1 MTEESA
7 MPGEA
12 VATVKNE
19 NPLRQ
24 IRHFGQ
30 SIWLDNLSR
39 TLLRENGLRDYIE
52 GDAVSGVTSNPSIF
66 QKAIADSPYYKEEVS
81 RFKGSSLS
89 PEERFETLA
98 VPDVRAACDLLRPV
112 LEQSEG
118 DDGYVSLEVSPRL
131 AYDEPGTVAAAER
144 LRALVDRPNVLIK
157 VPATPQGV
165 LAFETLTA
173 RGISVNVTLMFSLLH
188 HMEVARA
195 YIRGLSRWVE
205 AGGDPRR
212 VKSVASIFLSRVDT
226 LVDKKLEAL
235 GAPEALA
242 LKGRSAVAMAKVAYD
257 RYKEVFHGPE
267 FASLRAAG
275 ARPQYLLWASTG
287 TKNPAYSDVLYVE
300 PLIGPETINTL
311 PDATLAAFRDH
322 GNARSSLE
330 ADAEQALRDYVSLER
345 IGINM
350 RTVGNDLQVE
360 GVKLFQE
367 AFDKLLAAL
376 Q

>member
-1 MTEESA
+1 MHRDAFIPATKES
-7 MPGEA
+7 
-12 VATVKNE
+12 
-19 NPLRQ
+19 PLIAIKR
-24 IRHFGQ
+24 FGQ

-52 GDAVSGVTSNPSIF
+52 QDGISGVTSNPAIF
-66 QKAIADSPYYKEEVS
+66 QKAIADSPYYKDELAK
-81 RFKGSSLS
+81 FKGSKLSL
-89 PEERFETLA
+89 EQRFEALA
-98 VPDVRAACDLLRPV
+98 VPDVQAACDLLRPV
-112 LEQSEG
+112 WEQTEG

-144 LRALVDRPNVLIK
+144 LHALVDRPNVLIK
-157 VPATPQGV
+157 VPATPQGT
-165 LAFETLTA
+165 LAFETLAA
-173 RGISVNVTLMFSLLH
+173 RGISINVTLIFSLLH

-212 VKSVASIFLSRVDT
+212 VKSVASVFLSRVDT
-226 LVDKKLEAL
+226 MADKKLEAL
-235 GAPEALA
+235 GTPEALG
-242 LKGRSAVAMAKVAYD
+242 LRGKSAVAMAKVAYD
-257 RYKEVFHGPE
+257 RYKEVFHGAE
-267 FASLRAAG
+267 FAALRAAG

-300 PLIGPETINTL
+300 PLIGPETINTV
-311 PDATLAAFRDH
+311 PDATLGFFRDH
-322 GNARSSLE
+322 GKASASLE
-330 ADAEQALRDYVSLER
+330 ADADQALRDYVTLEH

-350 RTVGNDLQVE
+350 RNVGNDLQVE

-367 AFDKLLAAL
+367 AFDKLLAGL